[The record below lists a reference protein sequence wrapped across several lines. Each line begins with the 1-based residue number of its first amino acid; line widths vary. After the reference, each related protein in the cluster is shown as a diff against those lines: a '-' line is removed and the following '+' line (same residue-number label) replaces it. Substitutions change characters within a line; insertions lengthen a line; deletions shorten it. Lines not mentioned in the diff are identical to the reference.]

1 MNTIAVSNRKGGVAK
16 TTTVY
21 ELAAAFHGQGLS
33 VLCIDFDPQG
43 SLTRLYMAQE
53 YDITPAIDPNKQ
65 EAPKITPTK
74 HGALIASSV
83 KMQRIERDYSVT
95 QGREYLLSSLLL
107 RLEADGAKYDVCL
120 IDTPPALGLH
130 TMNALTAADAL
141 VIPVAPDTLTLPEA
155 KKMIETAQIVKKYS
169 NAELSTIALLLCGYE
184 ARRILSKEAE
194 DAYRAT
200 AASAEVA
207 FLESH
212 IRRTS
217 EIPKAQARRQSV
229 FDYAPNGIA
238 AADYKAAALEIL
250 NLLKEKR
257 RQ

>member
-1 MNTIAVSNRKGGVAK
+1 MQTIAVSNRKGGVAK

-53 YDITPAIDPNKQ
+53 YNIAPALDPEKQ

-74 HGALIASSV
+74 HGALIASSPA
-83 KMQRIERDYSVT
+83 MARIERDYIIT
-95 QGREYLLSSLLL
+95 QGREYLLASLLS
-107 RLEADGAKYDVCL
+107 RLELDGAKYDICL

-141 VIPVAPDTLTLPEA
+141 IIPVAPDTLTLPEA
-155 KKMIETAQIVKKYS
+155 QKMIETARIVKKYS

-184 ARRILSKEAE
+184 ARRVLSKEAE
-194 DAYRAT
+194 DAYK
-200 AASAEVA
+200 AAAAAAGAVY
-207 FLESH
+207 LENH

-217 EIPKAQARRQSV
+217 EIPKAQANRKSARE
-229 FDYAPNGIA
+229 YAPNGIA
-238 AADYKAAALEIL
+238 AHDYEAAALEIIS
-250 NLLKEKR
+250 LLK
-257 RQ
+257 QGS